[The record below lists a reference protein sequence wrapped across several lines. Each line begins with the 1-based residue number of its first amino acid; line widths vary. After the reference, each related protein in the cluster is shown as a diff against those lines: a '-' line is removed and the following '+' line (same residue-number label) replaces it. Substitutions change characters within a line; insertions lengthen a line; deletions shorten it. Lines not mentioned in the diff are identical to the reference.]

1 MKERQVSKNSGRKQL
16 VCVRAVTNNFLADAD
31 TQQF

>member
-1 MKERQVSKNSGRKQL
+1 MKERKVSENSGRKQL
-16 VCVRAVTNNFLADAD
+16 LCVCVVTNNFLADAD

>member
-1 MKERQVSKNSGRKQL
+1 MKERKVSKNSGRKQL
-16 VCVRAVTNNFLADAD
+16 GLRAVTNNFLADAD